1 MIAIQRRHCV
11 PDEADVLVT
20 DTFQRA
26 ELAKGFGTKRAEVQI
41 CQINPIETPV
51 SYQREFPLPDDSR
64 LLRVREIVSTHV
76 ATEALPFDRVPPSIA
91 IPDCVFVKRQNTGR
105 IGWYCCHDI
114 KPSSRSCP

>member
-1 MIAIQRRHCV
+1 MVRIADRFVPSNRHHH
-11 PDEADVLVT
+11 LN
-20 DTFQRA
+20 
-26 ELAKGFGTKRAEVQI
+26 G
-41 CQINPIETPV
+41 
-51 SYQREFPLPDDSR
+51 SR